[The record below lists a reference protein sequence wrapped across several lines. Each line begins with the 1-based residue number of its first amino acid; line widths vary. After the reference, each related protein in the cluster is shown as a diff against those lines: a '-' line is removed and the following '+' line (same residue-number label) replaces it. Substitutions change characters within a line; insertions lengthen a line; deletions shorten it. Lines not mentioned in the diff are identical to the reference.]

1 MLMSKVWEMEKAKR
15 EFLRSI
21 FFIIY
26 LLLFFLLA
34 RWSHYLTHQGLL
46 Y

>member
-1 MLMSKVWEMEKAKR
+1 MLISKVCEMEKAKR

-21 FFIIY
+21 FFINY

-34 RWSHYLTHQGLL
+34 H
-46 Y
+46 